1 MINDLACVIP
11 RGDAAM
17 VYSVTGIPANP
28 GRELWCLAED
38 EAQPFLIRIS
48 PTNYIYDLEQLVL
61 TNLQCTGFAQ
71 GFAKGF
77 TDNRSPY
84 RRVDRKDI
92 SLMKVRISRA
102 SCSQV

>member
-1 MINDLACVIP
+1 MPYIVTL
-11 RGDAAM
+11 
-17 VYSVTGIPANP
+17 TGIPADV

-38 EAQPFLIRIS
+38 EARPFLIRIS

-61 TNLQCTGFAQ
+61 KDLQCTGFAK
-71 GFAKGF
+71 GFA
-77 TDNRSPY
+77 DNSDPS

>member
-1 MINDLACVIP
+1 
-11 RGDAAM
+11 M

-38 EAQPFLIRIS
+38 EARPFLIRIS
-48 PTNYIYDLEQLVL
+48 PTHYIFDLEQLVL
-61 TNLQCTGFAQ
+61 TNLQCTD
-71 GFAKGF
+71 FAKGF
-77 TDNRSPY
+77 ANNSDPY

-92 SLMKVRISRA
+92 SLMKGRISQT